1 MPNLSCRA
9 LFDIPDDVAYFNTA
23 YNAPLLRASRDALVC
38 AAGAKLRPWERAPA
52 DFFADAETLRG
63 VSAALFGTAAEN
75 FAIVPAAS
83 YGISTAAR
91 ILEPRLQAGDHILV
105 AAQEFPSNIFPW
117 QRIAAER
124 GAAIR
129 TAGRPVDGDWTRA
142 VLAALD
148 PSVRIA
154 ALSACHWTDGATFDL
169 VAIGAAC
176 RANGT
181 VLVLDVTQSLGA
193 APLDLAEA
201 AGSEEGSSDGGE
213 DSGTPDAVEG
223 PEQVGEPGKPEA
235 GKEKVDVVAKPPETG
250 KVEPP
255 VAEGALALTA
265 ANFDTAYAAMAAYKN
280 ADNKVMGIVPDT
292 LIVPPQLRTTAH
304 LIAHAAFVPS
314 TAGTATQS
322 NPNEGVVDVLVL
334 PELASEA
341 TTWYLACLKS
351 PFKPLIYQ
359 NRKAPVLEMLFGP
372 DSEHAKKTKKIVF
385 GADCRAAFGYTLPQL
400 MIRSTG

>member
-1 MPNLSCRA
+1 MPNPSCRT

-63 VSAALFGTAAEN
+63 VSATLFGTAAEN

-91 ILEPRLQAGDHILV
+91 ILEPRLQAGDQILL

-129 TAGRPVDGDWTRA
+129 TAGRPADGDWTRA

-148 PSVRIA
+148 PTVRIA

-193 APLDLAEA
+193 APLDLAAVRPDFMVA
-201 AGSEEGSSDGGE
+201 AGYKWLLCPYGFSLLYVDPRWHDERPLEESWLARSNAQDFARLADYCAEYRAGARRYD
-213 DSGTPDAVEG
+213 
-223 PEQVGEPGKPEA
+223 VGETCVTTVLPGAIAALRQIEQWGIA
-235 GKEKVDVVAKPPETG
+235 GIAARLGAITDRIAAAVAPLGYEILAPHFRSRHILGLSVAGDPQDLIGLLRARNIHVSQRGDAIRIAPHLHVTDADVDRLIE
-250 KVEPP
+250 
-255 VAEGALALTA
+255 ALAG
-265 ANFDTAYAAMAAYKN
+265 D
-280 ADNKVMGIVPDT
+280 
-292 LIVPPQLRTTAH
+292 
-304 LIAHAAFVPS
+304 
-314 TAGTATQS
+314 
-322 NPNEGVVDVLVL
+322 
-334 PELASEA
+334 
-341 TTWYLACLKS
+341 
-351 PFKPLIYQ
+351 
-359 NRKAPVLEMLFGP
+359 
-372 DSEHAKKTKKIVF
+372 
-385 GADCRAAFGYTLPQL
+385 
-400 MIRSTG
+400 